1 MSSHINSRPFI
12 ALFSIFALF
21 VIAAVA
27 VRAEHGRNFAGSYHL
42 TDVADHGTIV
52 KFDLHVKIF
61 NFSGA
66 DVNGASVSLGGRTIQ
81 RDADA
86 ADYQGAFNDVSIPYR
101 KFVELSGTFTAPA
114 REFHEWE
121 RGAVPNLVV
130 TYMNDE
136 GKETRSRVELR
147 PDPGAMPRPE
157 SR

>member
-1 MSSHINSRPFI
+1 MSFQSHTRRF
-12 ALFSIFALF
+12 
-21 VIAAVA
+21 VA
-27 VRAEHGRNFAGSYHL
+27 VLSCSALLAIATSAMRAEHGRNFAGSFHL

-66 DVNGASVSLGGRTIQ
+66 DVNGANLSLGGRTIQ
-81 RDADA
+81 REPDA

-101 KFVELSGTFTAPA
+101 KFVELSGIFTAPA
-114 REFHEWE
+114 REFHEWQ

-130 TYMNDE
+130 TYTNDE
-136 GKETRSRVELR
+136 GKETRSAVELR
-147 PDPGAMPRPE
+147 PEPGAMPKSE